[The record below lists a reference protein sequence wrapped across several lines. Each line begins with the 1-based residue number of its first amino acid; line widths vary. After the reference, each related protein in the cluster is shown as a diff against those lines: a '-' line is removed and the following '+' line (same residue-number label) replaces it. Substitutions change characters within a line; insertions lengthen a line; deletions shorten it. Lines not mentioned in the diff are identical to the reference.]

1 MLSWGFCGVFY
12 KGVVNKKI
20 KKSLRDHT
28 KCDHKKRQLIKNY
41 KNKSARKSEKW
52 AHGKNKKLRSILKRS
67 FGHKK
72 LHWIKSSRDL
82 DLKTNSILKPH
93 LDLYRKNLLEI
104 QKVHQHKENEVGF
117 LSLIFRKVTAIKII
131 ANLFFT
137 HHTLTYLQD
146 QRFDH
151 IGRFLKNW

>member
-1 MLSWGFCGVFY
+1 M
-12 KGVVNKKI
+12 KKELGE
-20 KKSLRDHT
+20 KVKSRG
-28 KCDHKKRQLIKNY
+28 
-41 KNKSARKSEKW
+41 W
-52 AHGKNKKLRSILKRS
+52 KNKKLRSILKRS
-67 FGHKK
+67 FGQKK

-151 IGRFLKNW
+151 IGRFLKNR